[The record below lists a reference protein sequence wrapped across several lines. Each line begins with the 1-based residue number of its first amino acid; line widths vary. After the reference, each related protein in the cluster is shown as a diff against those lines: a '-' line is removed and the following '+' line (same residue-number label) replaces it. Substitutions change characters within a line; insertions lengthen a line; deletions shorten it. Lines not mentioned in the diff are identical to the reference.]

1 MIVRPEPGEPSE
13 KFARFLGVWGKFARF
28 FVRPVFSAGGSRPE
42 NFQGFRSVYKG
53 FPLPGEQ
60 VRTEMNRFEPFWNLS
75 NGSQFLTNSKPGE
88 QNPGFQTRRTESELF
103 KPSEQNPDFQTGRTE
118 SWFSKPGEHNLK
130 FPNQA
135 NRILSFQTGRT
146 KSWIS
151 KPGEQNLSFPNRANR
166 IWTLQTGRTEIER
179 SKPGEQKLFQ
189 TWSELS
195 IHDYVKIDQNKN
207 RQRLRKKWARSA
219 QRKMWFWRSKIVIL

>member
-1 MIVRPEPGEPSE
+1 MGSLSNQELNFAILEQNSSWSGRLRRQARPCWP
-13 KFARFLGVWGKFARF
+13 LLI
-28 FVRPVFSAGGSRPE
+28 SAGGSRPE

-118 SWFSKPGEHNLK
+118 SWFSKPGEQNLK
-130 FPNQA
+130 FPNRA
-135 NRILSFQTGRT
+135 NKILNFQTRRT
-146 KSWIS
+146 ESYVS
-151 KPGEQNLSFPNRANR
+151 KPGEQNLEFPNRANR
-166 IWTLQTGRTEIER
+166 ISAFQTERTESELY
-179 SKPGEQKLFQ
+179 KPGEQKLNVPNQ
-189 TWSELS
+189 A
-195 IHDYVKIDQNKN
+195 NKN
-207 RQRLRKKWARSA
+207 CFKPEVSYQSTI
-219 QRKMWFWRSKIVIL
+219 MWK

>member
-1 MIVRPEPGEPSE
+1 MTVWSTLLN
-13 KFARFLGVWGKFARF
+13 ARTL
-28 FVRPVFSAGGSRPE
+28 
-42 NFQGFRSVYKG
+42 
-53 FPLPGEQ
+53 
-60 VRTEMNRFEPFWNLS
+60 RTEMNRFEPFWNLS

-118 SWFSKPGEHNLK
+118 SWFSKPGE
-130 FPNQA
+130 
-135 NRILSFQTGRT
+135 
-146 KSWIS
+146 
-151 KPGEQNLSFPNRANR
+151 QNLSFPNRANR

-207 RQRLRKKWARSA
+207 RIRLRKKWARSA
-219 QRKMWFWRSKIVIL
+219 QKKMWFWRSKKVIL